1 MKFDNSY
8 FHSKNDAPETES
20 LKIKDI
26 GYCCSD
32 CPSLIEI
39 LSINENNNISFY
51 LLINHNYII

>member
-8 FHSKNDAPETES
+8 FHSKNDAPETEN

-39 LSINENNNISFY
+39 LSIILIKLTNIKE
-51 LLINHNYII
+51 IKNY